1 MIGPVFGKSDPSATA
16 HAELIE
22 YNVAVNTRIALFF
35 FFFGFSVFVRS
46 SRSSG
51 GGNEMNKM
59 VQQFV
64 FE

>member
-35 FFFGFSVFVRS
+35 FFSSVFLFLFDPADPAEA
-46 SRSSG
+46 
-51 GGNEMNKM
+51 EMR
-59 VQQFV
+59 
-64 FE
+64 